1 MNTYSKTDVL
11 IIPKDKFRIEKGNSK
26 YYLEAPKHPR
36 WCKKAFPY
44 SVRIKSFG
52 SNKITIQEYNDAY
65 RRLFTEMMKGIDYNY
80 IVYTPMY
87 PYEYE
92 TYFQNTKE

>member
-1 MNTYSKTDVL
+1 MKTYSKTDVL
-11 IIPKDKFRIEKGNSK
+11 IIPKDKFRIEKGGSK
-26 YYLEAPKHPR
+26 YYLEAPKHPKWSNR
-36 WCKKAFPY
+36 PIPY
-44 SVRIKSFG
+44 SVKIKTFNG
-52 SNKITIQEYNDAY
+52 NKLTNKEYNDAY
-65 RRLFTEMMKGIDYNY
+65 ERLFREIMKGIDYKY